1 LHFRTDRLPDAAA
14 TRLLRLFQQLRGHFH
29 LDLSRCFH
37 GSQNT
42 LKRLSHDDWGA
53 MPPTGNGIYNRH
65 PDNIVIPS
73 GAKNLL
79 YVGINRYNKD
89 LRLINQPVMD
99 RIQRQ
104 L

>member
-1 LHFRTDRLPDAAA
+1 
-14 TRLLRLFQQLRGHFH
+14 
-29 LDLSRCFH
+29 
-37 GSQNT
+37 
-42 LKRLSHDDWGA
+42 
-53 MPPTGNGIYNRH
+53 MPPTGNAIYNRH